1 MRTDHESS
9 RAFKVRGRVQGVGF
23 RWWAQH
29 LARSLGLKG
38 TVCNCADGPVEITF
52 RGAAEAVT
60 EMSARLE
67 FGPGAAHVAG
77 LEELEPPDEFPSDF
91 CITF

>member
-1 MRTDHESS
+1 MRANHESS

-38 TVCNCADGPVEITF
+38 TVRNCADGTVEITF
-52 RGAAEAVT
+52 RGAREAVG
-60 EMSARLE
+60 EMCARLE
-67 FGPGAAHVAG
+67 VGPGAAHVAG

-91 CITF
+91 RIAF